1 MSKVRLGVAALG
13 AAALLTAC
21 GGSWWPFGRSGSDE
35 TARVPAGATEYTC
48 AAGKRLLVRHT
59 ADGKSAWVIYPNREF
74 RLDRVAA
81 DSGEQFTN
89 GVSTLS
95 TQGEETMLEEA
106 GTRLFVDCKRKQAG
120 S

>member
-1 MSKVRLGVAALG
+1 MSRVKLGVAALG
-13 AAALLTAC
+13 AATLLTAC
-21 GGSWWPFGRSGSDE
+21 GGSWWPLGRKAADE
-35 TARVPAGATEYTC
+35 STRIPAGAIEYTC
-48 AAGKRLLVRHT
+48 VDGKRLLVRPT
-59 ADGKSAWVIYPNREF
+59 ADGKFAWVIYPDREF

-81 DSGEQFTN
+81 DSGDRFTN

-120 S
+120 N